1 MEKNRK
7 LYRRVCG
14 RLSLFSVGNSI
25 GVHGPDN
32 SRVGGMGSQ
41 GFLLGVGPLRFLPVH
56 ISDPENLAWSGHRAY
71 IQELPCD
78 NLPSLCLFVKDE
90 GHCHLQD
97 TH

>member
-1 MEKNRK
+1 MEKTRK
-7 LYRRVCG
+7 LYRLLCG
-14 RLSLFSVGNSI
+14 RLSLFSVGNPI
-25 GVHGPDN
+25 GIHGPDY

-41 GFLLGVGPLRFLPVH
+41 GLLPGVGPPCFLLVH
-56 ISDPENLAWSGHRAY
+56 ISDPENLTWSGHRAY

-90 GHCHLQD
+90 GHCHLED